1 MVRNNG
7 RNIWI
12 GMLSSTMDN
21 TFHWIDG
28 SRLTFSY
35 WEPGEPNNWGD
46 DEDKV
51 EIQWYN
57 DAQFA
62 TKGEKMK
69 PIFYDSLFLVY
80 KKILICHNAG

>member
-1 MVRNNG
+1 
-7 RNIWI
+7 
-12 GMLSSTMDN
+12 MLSSTMDN

-62 TKGEKMK
+62 TKG
-69 PIFYDSLFLVY
+69 
-80 KKILICHNAG
+80 